1 VTRSQLRATIVT
13 DRAMW
18 VRRMLEGL
26 RSLPGKGE
34 ESFLSDARTVAA
46 AESYL
51 RRGLEALLGLGRH
64 IVAKGFGRAV
74 VEYKDIPITLHE
86 IGILAEREA
95 GLLRDMAGYRNR
107 LVHFYS
113 EVTPQE
119 IFHIRSS
126 RLTDIEDVLSAL
138 LRWLQAH
145 PELMDQS
152 QG

>member
-1 VTRSQLRATIVT
+1 MTRSQLRATIVT

-26 RSLPGKGE
+26 RSLPGKSE

-51 RRGLEALLGLGRH
+51 RRGLEALLDLGRH

-119 IFHIRSS
+119 LFHIRSS
-126 RLTDIEDVLSAL
+126 RLADIEDVLSAL
-138 LRWLQAH
+138 LHWLQAH
-145 PELMDQS
+145 PELIDHS

>member
-1 VTRSQLRATIVT
+1 
-13 DRAMW
+13 
-18 VRRMLEGL
+18 MLEGL
-26 RSLPGKGE
+26 RSLPG
-34 ESFLSDARTVAA
+34 ESEVSFQSDPRTVAA

-51 RRGLEALLGLGRH
+51 RRGLEALLDLGRH
-64 IVAKGFGRAV
+64 VVAKGFGRAV

-126 RLTDIEDVLSAL
+126 RLADIEDVLSAL
-138 LRWLQAH
+138 LCWLQAH